1 MFVSSKLSNN
11 DSPAVQGFSQDVHGA
26 LTLQY
31 KTPTENCY
39 LFLNISKS
47 LFSF

>member
-31 KTPTENCY
+31 KTPTVM
-39 LFLNISKS
+39 LFVLEH
-47 LFSF
+47 F